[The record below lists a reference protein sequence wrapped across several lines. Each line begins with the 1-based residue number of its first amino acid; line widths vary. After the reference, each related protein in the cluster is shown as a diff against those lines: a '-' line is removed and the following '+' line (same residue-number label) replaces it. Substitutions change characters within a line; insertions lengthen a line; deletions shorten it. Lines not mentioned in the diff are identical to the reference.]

1 MVNITK
7 KLYWDFVLE
16 RKELY
21 ILFIIAAIIAFPI
34 QFSIIPQKLTNI
46 ISQLTKSN
54 KVISKKDNIFS
65 NVFSNIKR
73 ENIMGL
79 IVIIILLFVVI
90 LICSTVQET
99 CRLNIIPAHLKH
111 IRTQMFNGLIERH
124 KDDYKDVPSAEYISR
139 ILEVSRVYTYV
150 SEYMMSKFIP
160 YGIGIIVVCGYAYS
174 IDTSLGIVTTISL
187 LVIITN
193 CLIWGKRIE
202 DQSSYREGKYLDMVE
217 NLNNDF
223 NNLMNIYINN
233 GEDDVLNTNNNKNNT
248 ASNEFKKETMMSRN
262 CNVITISLSIVS
274 LVIIFT
280 VGFNKVK
287 NNNLSGLKFATFIT
301 IYIMYMHWS
310 IELFQELPSLFTRLG
325 ILKQNKEFMEN
336 LFKDKN
342 NQREHYVPTTGSL
355 KIKNLR
361 FRFPKSKQDVFKNV
375 NIEIK
380 NGEKVGIIGQSGSG
394 KSTLVKLI
402 LQMYSP
408 DEGKILIDN
417 RDGKSINIEDVR
429 ESINYVNQRS
439 TLNNDT
445 IIKNISFGN
454 NRSDKEI
461 EDFLKKHDLLS
472 IFKYIENG
480 INGNA
485 GVNGGNLSAGMQKTV
500 LLTRALLKPKE
511 KVKIYIFDEPLAGLD
526 KNTREKIMK
535 MITIEC
541 KGRTI
546 ICITHNKEIKQYVD
560 RTIELQKSK

>member
-1 MVNITK
+1 MVNINQ
-7 KLYWDFVLE
+7 KLYWDFVSKNKGLF
-16 RKELY
+16 
-21 ILFIIAAIIAFPI
+21 IVFIIAAIIAFPI
-34 QFSIIPQKLTNI
+34 QFSIIPQKLTKL
-46 ISQLTKSN
+46 ISKLTKSN

-65 NVFSNIKR
+65 NVFSNVKS
-73 ENIMGL
+73 ENITGL
-79 IVIIILLFVVI
+79 IIIIILLFLVI

-99 CRLNIIPAHLKH
+99 CRLNIIPAHLKY
-111 IRTQMFNGLIERH
+111 IRTEMFKGLIERH
-124 KDDYKDVPSAEYISR
+124 KEDYKDVPSAEYISR
-139 ILEVSRVYTYV
+139 ILEVSRVYTYL
-150 SEYMMSKFIP
+150 SEYIMSKFIT
-160 YGIGIIVVCGYAYS
+160 YGIGIVVVCCFAYS

-187 LVIITN
+187 LLIITN
-193 CLIWGKRIE
+193 CLIWGKRIV
-202 DQSSYREGKYLDMVE
+202 DQSSFREGKYLDMVE

-233 GEDDVLNTNNNKNNT
+233 GEDDVLHKNNNKNIK
-248 ASNEFKKETMMSRN
+248 ASKEFKKETMMSRD
-262 CNVITISLSIVS
+262 CNIITISLAIVS

-287 NNNLSGLKFATFIT
+287 SNNLSGLKFATFIT

-310 IELFQELPSLFTRLG
+310 MELFQELPNFFTRLG

-336 LFKDKN
+336 LFRN
-342 NQREHYVPTTGSL
+342 NNKQREHYVPKTGSL

-361 FRFPKSKQDVFKNV
+361 FKFPKSKQDVFKNV
-375 NIEIK
+375 NMEIK
-380 NGEKVGIIGQSGSG
+380 HGEKVGIIGQSGSG

-408 DEGKILIDN
+408 NEGQILIDN
-417 RDGKSINIEDVR
+417 RDSNTIDIKDVR
-429 ESINYVNQRS
+429 DSINYVNQRN

-454 NRSDKEI
+454 NRSEKEI
-461 EDFLKKHDLLS
+461 ENFLKKHDLLS

-480 INGNA
+480 IHGNA

-500 LLTRALLKPKE
+500 LLTRALIKPKS
-511 KVKIYIFDEPLAGLD
+511 KIYVFDEPLAGLD

-535 MITIEC
+535 MITTEC
-541 KGRTI
+541 KDSTI